1 MKKCK
6 NCKKIFDSGR
16 SDKKFCNST
25 CKNQYHNSSKSSYYH
40 QTKAIHKILKM
51 NRIYLHYFKIKKKRE
66 TVERGELEKKGFNF
80 LYHTHGFHN
89 DEGEYI
95 TFTYDF
101 GLLKI
106 SNNTF
111 KIFRQNELDTY

>member
-6 NCKKIFDSGR
+6 NCQKEMNSGR
-16 SDKKFCNST
+16 SDKKFCDSK

-40 QTKAIHKILKM
+40 KTKAIHKILRW
-51 NRIYLHYFKIKKKRE
+51 NRILLHDFRVTKKRD
-66 TVERGELEKKGFNF
+66 TVTRWELENSGFDF

-89 DEGEYI
+89 DEGQQV

-106 SNNTF
+106 SENTF